1 MTKPKPAPGQKKFLI
16 LGLPRSGT
24 TYLMTLLNAHR
35 DVLCAG
41 EQFNPYAIIDA
52 QSESRDFAALAARDQ
67 GARAFS
73 DSFFTAHADSPCRR
87 IGYKFMIGHNINLL
101 AGLPDMRGLS
111 LIYVY
116 RRNKLAQISSLIKA
130 NQTKRWAQA
139 EKDAH
144 VTRKIDAGPLQ
155 ISQSWHEFAT
165 QDFLFSRWFETLPQR
180 RLTLEYCDLF
190 EAGFERKICDFLRI
204 KHDPEMKS
212 PLVKQGN
219 NRIIDRFE
227 TPGPIR
233 SYFTQLGREAWLGR
247 ELPTRF
253 LKARS

>member
-1 MTKPKPAPGQKKFLI
+1 MTQPKPASGQKKFLI

-35 DVLCAG
+35 DILCAG

-73 DSFFTAHADSPCRR
+73 DAFFKTQADAPYKRV
-87 IGYKFMIGHNINLL
+87 GYKFMIGHNINLL
-101 AGLPDMRGLS
+101 AGLPEMTGLS
-111 LIYVY
+111 LVYVY

-144 VTRKIDAGPLQ
+144 VRRKIDAGPLQ
-155 ISQSWHEFAT
+155 ISQYWHEFAT
-165 QDFLFSRWFETLPQR
+165 QDFLFGQWFDTLPQR
-180 RLTLEYCDLF
+180 KLTLEYCDLF
-190 EAGFERKICDFLRI
+190 EKGFEQRICDFLRI
-204 KHDPEMKS
+204 DHDPEMKS
-212 PLVKQGN
+212 PLVKQGH

-227 TPGPIR
+227 KPEPIR
-233 SYFTQLGREAWLGR
+233 SYFTQLGRAAWLGR
-247 ELPTRF
+247 ELPQRL
-253 LKARS
+253 LKVRS